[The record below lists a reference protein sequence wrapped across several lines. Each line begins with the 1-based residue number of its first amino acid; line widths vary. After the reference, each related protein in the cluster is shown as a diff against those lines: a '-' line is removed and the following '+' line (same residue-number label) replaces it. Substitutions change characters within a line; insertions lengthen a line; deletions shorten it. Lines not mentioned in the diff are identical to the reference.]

1 MIRSW
6 QHIQERAPAAALFY
20 SFLHK
25 CMNSFLIFPSKIR
38 LVKGTHRET
47 LKTIKNFEL
56 VSCTCKGVTF
66 FTHAKR
72 IQRGGEDSQEIL
84 FFLKVAL
91 EHCGVG
97 FLSLLFRSKY
107 SWTQKPQQE
116 NRGKNQAKGKERI
129 EKLEGLFCIVHT
141 LINVQ
146 A

>member
-20 SFLHK
+20 SFLDE

-47 LKTIKNFEL
+47 LKTMKNFEL

-72 IQRGGEDSQEIL
+72 IQRGGKIPKKSFSFSKLPQNIVGLD
-84 FFLKVAL
+84 FY
-91 EHCGVG
+91 HCCSDLNTLGPKNH
-97 FLSLLFRSKY
+97 SKKIGGKIRPRAKKG
-107 SWTQKPQQE
+107 Q
-116 NRGKNQAKGKERI
+116 KNQKDSFASYILK
-129 EKLEGLFCIVHT
+129 
-141 LINVQ
+141 
-146 A
+146 